1 MIKRKIALF
10 GGTFDPIHIGHTSVA
25 TYALEQIGAEK
36 IIFIPAKRS
45 PLKGFLPNANDKHRF
60 EMISLAIAEEENF
73 EVSDCELKKPAP
85 SYTLETVQHFK
96 NEYGSDTSIHW
107 LIGADTIDDLTYWY
121 KIVELIDVCFLT
133 TMYRAGCVEPD
144 FSKFESQWGA
154 QRIEKLQQNIIQT
167 PLLDI
172 SSTEI
177 RNRLAVGQDVSDM
190 LASSVIEYIRKHDLY
205 KPKLTEEGK

>member
-60 EMISLAIAEEENF
+60 EMISLAIAEEKDF

-121 KIVELIDVCFLT
+121 KIVELIDKCFLT